1 MVIER
6 ADIFLMW
13 HRRFISMAGVLV
25 TMLLILWVIPLAAQ
39 DATSTTHIWEVF
51 LRRGTSGAPD
61 NLTFVDVITG
71 DQTPVA
77 ITGERYTLVG
87 NAVMYNDR
95 VANRVML
102 VYPDG
107 KTTEHPFIQPG
118 TETRRVDW
126 QLSADGKKI
135 AWTLTDGNPTALTTL
150 TSIAN
155 VDGTGVQEVLADGP
169 RNAIRVLPVAFSADY
184 TKLYMDFQ
192 PDGFADFTPMPQYA
206 GLIGVDIASGQ
217 WDYLPDEPSCFC
229 GAGFG
234 NGFLLRLRV
243 SQDLS
248 GFDVHVY
255 NLDGKIEQTIPAQ
268 PLRGYTQAGD
278 VVISPD
284 GQQAVYA
291 LAQVQNFGRADQS
304 VRTVFMLIDMQLK
317 TQTVLTE
324 PITTFVEPHSWTEDN
339 SALLL
344 TSRQQ
349 DGTWKINLSDG
360 KLARVADATYLGT
373 VR

>member
-1 MVIER
+1 
-6 ADIFLMW
+6 MW
-13 HRRFISMAGVLV
+13 HRRSIIMSAVFI
-25 TMLLILWVIPLAAQ
+25 TMLFALSFTLLSAQ
-39 DATSTTHIWEVF
+39 DATSTTHVWEVF
-51 LRRGTSGAPD
+51 LRRGAAGGAD
-61 NLTFVDVITG
+61 KLSFVDVITG
-71 DQTPVA
+71 DETPVSV
-77 ITGERYTLVG
+77 TGERYTLVG

-107 KTTEHPFIQPG
+107 KTSEHPFIQPG

-135 AWTLTDGNPTALTTL
+135 AWTLTEGSPTALTTL

-155 VDGTGVQEVLADGP
+155 VDGTEEHEVLSDGP
-169 RNAIRVLPVAFSADY
+169 RNAIRVLPVAFSPDY
-184 TKLYMDFQ
+184 ATLYMDFQ

-206 GLIGVDIASGQ
+206 GLIGVDIASGK

-234 NGFLLRLRV
+234 NGVLLRLRV

-255 NLDGKIEQTIPAQ
+255 NLAGKIEQTIPAQ

-304 VRTVFMLIDMQLK
+304 VRTVFMLVDMQLK
-317 TQTVLTE
+317 TQTALTE

>member
-1 MVIER
+1 MGFRRSVTVSK
-6 ADIFLMW
+6 IFLGLL
-13 HRRFISMAGVLV
+13 FLV
-25 TMLLILWVIPLAAQ
+25 MVGPLFAQ
-39 DATSTTHIWEVF
+39 DAISTTHVWQVF
-51 LRRGTSGAPD
+51 LRRNAAGGAD
-61 NLTFVDVITG
+61 TLTFVDIITG
-71 DQTPVA
+71 DTTP
-77 ITGERYTLVG
+77 ITLGGERYTLVG
-87 NAVMYNDR
+87 NSVMYYDR

-107 KTTEHPFIQPG
+107 QTSEHPFIQPG

-126 QLSADGKKI
+126 QLSADAKKI
-135 AWTLTDGNPTALTTL
+135 AWTLTEGTPTALATL

-155 VDGTGVQEVLADGP
+155 VDGTNVQEVLSDGP
-169 RNAIRVLPVAFSADY
+169 RNAIRALPVGFSPDY
-184 TKLYMDFQ
+184 TTLYMDFQ

-206 GLIGVDIASGQ
+206 GLFGVDIASGK

-234 NGFLLRLRV
+234 AGMLLRLKV

-255 NLDGKIEQTIPAQ
+255 NLAGKIEQTIAAQ
-268 PLRGYTQAGD
+268 SLRGYTQAGD

-284 GQQAVYA
+284 GRQAVYA

-304 VRTVFMLIDMQLK
+304 VRTVFMLVDMDLK
-317 TQTVLTE
+317 TQTPLTQ
-324 PITTFVEPHSWTEDN
+324 PITTFVEPHSWTEDD
-339 SALLL
+339 SAVLL

-360 KLARVADATYLGT
+360 KLTRVADATYLGT

>member
-1 MVIER
+1 M
-6 ADIFLMW
+6 L
-13 HRRFISMAGVLV
+13 HRRFAIITFLFTALFLIG
-25 TMLLILWVIPLAAQ
+25 LLQPLAAQ
-39 DATSTTHIWEVF
+39 DATSTTHVWEVF
-51 LRRGTSGAPD
+51 LQRGVSGEAD
-61 NLTFVDVITG
+61 TLTFVDVITG
-71 DQTPVA
+71 DQTPVS

-87 NAVMYNDR
+87 NAVMYFDR
-95 VANRVML
+95 AANRVML
-102 VYPDG
+102 ALPDG
-107 KTTEHPFIQPG
+107 KVSEHPFIQPG

-135 AWTLTDGNPTALTTL
+135 AWTLTEGNPTALTTL
-150 TSIAN
+150 TTISNI
-155 VDGTGVQEVLADGP
+155 DGTEVQEVLSDGP
-169 RNAIRVLPVAFSADY
+169 RNAIRALPVAFSADY
-184 TKLYMDFQ
+184 ATLYMDFQ

-206 GLIGVDIASGQ
+206 GLIGVDVATGK

-234 NGFLLRLRV
+234 GDTLLRLRV
-243 SQDLS
+243 STDLS
-248 GFDVHVY
+248 GFDVHLY
-255 NLDGKIEQTIPAQ
+255 NLTGKVEQTIAAQ

-284 GQQAVYA
+284 GHQAVYA
-291 LAQVQNFGRADQS
+291 LASVQNFGRADQRVS
-304 VRTVFMLIDMQLK
+304 TVFMLVDLDLK
-317 TQTVLTE
+317 TQTALTQ

-339 SALLL
+339 TALLL

-360 KLARVADATYLGT
+360 KLTRVADATFLGT

>member
-1 MVIER
+1 MGQ
-6 ADIFLMW
+6 
-13 HRRFISMAGVLV
+13 RRFLIAAYLLV
-25 TMLLILWVIPLAAQ
+25 GMLFLSGGLPLSAQ
-39 DATSTTHIWEVF
+39 DATSTTHVWEVF
-51 LRRGTSGAPD
+51 LRRGVSGAPD
-61 NLTFVDVITG
+61 SLTFVDVITG
-71 DQTPVA
+71 DQTPVL

-87 NAVMYNDR
+87 NAVMYYDR
-95 VANRVML
+95 AANRVML
-102 VYPDG
+102 AFPDG
-107 KTTEHPFIQPG
+107 QTSEHPFIQPG

-135 AWTLTDGNPTALTTL
+135 AWTLTEGSPTALTTL

-155 VDGTGVQEVLADGP
+155 VDGTEVQEVFSDGP
-169 RNAIRVLPVAFSADY
+169 RNAIRALPVAFSPDY
-184 TKLYMDFQ
+184 TALYMDFQ

-206 GLIGVDIASGQ
+206 GLIGVDIATGK

-234 NGFLLRLRV
+234 NGNLIRLRV

-255 NLDGKIEQTIPAQ
+255 NLAGKIDQTIPAQ
-268 PLRGYTQAGD
+268 ALRGYTQAGD
-278 VVISPD
+278 VIISPD
-284 GQQAVYA
+284 GRQAVYA

-304 VRTVFMLIDMQLK
+304 VRTVFMLVDMQLK
-317 TQTVLTE
+317 TQTALTE

-360 KLARVADATYLGT
+360 KLARVANETYLGT

>member
-1 MVIER
+1 MIIER
-6 ADIFLMW
+6 ANIIHMG
-13 HRRFISMAGVLV
+13 HRRSFIMASVLI
-25 TMLLILWVIPLAAQ
+25 TMLFLLWGVPLVAQ
-39 DATSTTHIWEVF
+39 DASSTAHVWEVF
-51 LRRGTSGAPD
+51 LRRGVAGAPD

-71 DQTPVA
+71 DQTPIP

-87 NAVMYNDR
+87 NAVMYIDR
-95 VANRVML
+95 VANRVMM

-107 KTTEHPFIQPG
+107 KIGEHPFIQPG

-135 AWTLTDGNPTALTTL
+135 AWTLTEGSPTALTTL
-150 TSIAN
+150 TNVAN
-155 VDGTGVQEVLADGP
+155 VDGTDVHEVLADGP
-169 RNAIRVLPVAFSADY
+169 RNAIRALPVAFSPDY
-184 TKLYMDFQ
+184 TILYMDFQ

-206 GLIGVDIASGQ
+206 GLIGVDIATGK

-234 NGFLLRLRV
+234 NGVLLRLRV

-255 NLDGKIEQTIPAQ
+255 NLAGKIEQTIPAK
-268 PLRGYTQAGD
+268 PLRGYTQSGD

-284 GQQAVYA
+284 GQRAVYA

-317 TQTVLTE
+317 TQIALTE